1 MADNKCIYLGVS
13 LGFLIVAVIL
23 TGSSTAVVFQC
34 TPFQGCFYQGW
45 GDAFLPRIASMLLF
59 VSAVLGVVSLVLLIL
74 YMVNSEY
81 SDMPGNTAICALL
94 AGRNYNDLQ
103 FSTCISPSALCQI
116 IPETCRVMWDSL
128 VREYYEAVLM
138 LVASVLISIHYSSGL
153 GLSTPAFLFYII
165 GGVAAGMLNK
175 ELNGQFCSFF

>member
-94 AGRNYNDLQ
+94 A
-103 FSTCISPSALCQI
+103 
-116 IPETCRVMWDSL
+116 
-128 VREYYEAVLM
+128 AVLM

>member
-94 AGRNYNDLQ
+94 A
-103 FSTCISPSALCQI
+103 
-116 IPETCRVMWDSL
+116 ETCRVMWDSL